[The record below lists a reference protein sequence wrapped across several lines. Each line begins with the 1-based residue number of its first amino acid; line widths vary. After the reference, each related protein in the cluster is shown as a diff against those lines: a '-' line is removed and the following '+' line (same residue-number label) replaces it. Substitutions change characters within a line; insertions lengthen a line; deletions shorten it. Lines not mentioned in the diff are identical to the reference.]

1 MVEEVKDN
9 GAAGS
14 LAARIEQKVRGN
26 IEVSHLVL
34 QDKSGGCGQS
44 FLLIVIS
51 EAFANVRLLDRQR

>member
-14 LAARIEQKVRGN
+14 LAERIEQKVRGN

-34 QDKSGGCGQS
+34 
-44 FLLIVIS
+44 
-51 EAFANVRLLDRQR
+51 